1 MVEAVGHCHR
11 HEVAHRDLKPEN
23 VLYAGPEGTRSAHVL
38 KVCDFGLST
47 TFGGGHHDLHRKV
60 GTPGYVGP
68 EVLTATEERGYG
80 PECDLWSLGGI
91 LYVMLSGT
99 MPFYGR
105 DKAEV
110 YRNTC
115 SGAYAVDGP
124 EFAQISHDAVGLIH
138 QLLVV
143 DPARRL
149 TPDGVFAH
157 PWMAK
162 DHVVNTI
169 HLAHF
174 SPNIKRYKLK
184 RKLKAAV
191 FAIIAEHRFLA
202 SIARANPARYAT
214 EAARV
219 AKKHSSSVFSPL
231 GELANA
237 NGDK

>member
-1 MVEAVGHCHR
+1 MLNHR
-11 HEVAHRDLKPEN
+11 V
-23 VLYAGPEGTRSAHVL
+23 
-38 KVCDFGLST
+38 
-47 TFGGGHHDLHRKV
+47 DLHAID
-60 GTPGYVGP
+60 
-68 EVLTATEERGYG
+68 AT
-80 PECDLWSLGGI
+80 
-91 LYVMLSGT
+91 
-99 MPFYGR
+99 
-105 DKAEV
+105 
-110 YRNTC
+110 
-115 SGAYAVDGP
+115 
-124 EFAQISHDAVGLIH
+124 
-138 QLLVV
+138 
-143 DPARRL
+143 PARWRGDAGSSPL
-149 TPDGVFAH
+149 GRARTAASSPRNDSTQ
-157 PWMAK
+157 
-162 DHVVNTI
+162 VVNTI

>member
-80 PECDLWSLGGI
+80 PECDLWSLGVI

-162 DHVVNTI
+162 DHVVNCVEIKILRRVRAESSGGAHGRELRDIVTRNDDVHSLFYI
-169 HLAHF
+169 CHALA
-174 SPNIKRYKLK
+174 IVLTVT
-184 RKLKAAV
+184 LLIVKAPVDCDEGVSMV
-191 FAIIAEHRFLA
+191 F
-202 SIARANPARYAT
+202 
-214 EAARV
+214 
-219 AKKHSSSVFSPL
+219 
-231 GELANA
+231 
-237 NGDK
+237 

>member
-1 MVEAVGHCHR
+1 MEIKLYGAF
-11 HEVAHRDLKPEN
+11 
-23 VLYAGPEGTRSAHVL
+23 VLILPVNLQAI
-38 KVCDFGLST
+38 D
-47 TFGGGHHDLHRKV
+47 
-60 GTPGYVGP
+60 
-68 EVLTATEERGYG
+68 AT
-80 PECDLWSLGGI
+80 
-91 LYVMLSGT
+91 
-99 MPFYGR
+99 
-105 DKAEV
+105 
-110 YRNTC
+110 
-115 SGAYAVDGP
+115 
-124 EFAQISHDAVGLIH
+124 
-138 QLLVV
+138 
-143 DPARRL
+143 PARWRGDAGSSPL
-149 TPDGVFAH
+149 GRARTAAASSPRNDSTQ
-157 PWMAK
+157 
-162 DHVVNTI
+162 VVNTI

>member
-1 MVEAVGHCHR
+1 MCATLN
-11 HEVAHRDLKPEN
+11 APESFLILSPSTTEFTRQTPHG
-23 VLYAGPEGTRSAHVL
+23 VYSPEAHVAEREGRCDYSGRHSKFL
-38 KVCDFGLST
+38 KTRIVNFRREQYLKNITSKLGTLRRRQADSSRVCAEPHRKIGERSLEILESAIDREDLLVDCAPLRD
-47 TFGGGHHDLHRKV
+47 GGGIDDLAR
-60 GTPGYVGP
+60 
-68 EVLTATEERGYG
+68 TAAASS
-80 PECDLWSLGGI
+80 P
-91 LYVMLSGT
+91 
-99 MPFYGR
+99 
-105 DKAEV
+105 
-110 YRNTC
+110 RNDST
-115 SGAYAVDGP
+115 
-124 EFAQISHDAVGLIH
+124 Q
-138 QLLVV
+138 
-143 DPARRL
+143 
-149 TPDGVFAH
+149 
-157 PWMAK
+157 
-162 DHVVNTI
+162 VVNTI

>member
-68 EVLTATEERGYG
+68 EVLTATEDRGYG
-80 PECDLWSLGGI
+80 PECDLWSLGVI

-202 SIARANPARYAT
+202 SIARANPARCRGASESKT
-214 EAARV
+214 RRWTRV
-219 AKKHSSSVFSPL
+219 AGH
-231 GELANA
+231 A
-237 NGDK
+237 

>member
-1 MVEAVGHCHR
+1 M
-11 HEVAHRDLKPEN
+11 DQ
-23 VLYAGPEGTRSAHVL
+23 SARPVR
-38 KVCDFGLST
+38 KSTSASGL
-47 TFGGGHHDLHRKV
+47 
-60 GTPGYVGP
+60 
-68 EVLTATEERGYG
+68 EVLFPHR
-80 PECDLWSLGGI
+80 CDLWALGVI

>member
-1 MVEAVGHCHR
+1 M
-11 HEVAHRDLKPEN
+11 
-23 VLYAGPEGTRSAHVL
+23 T
-38 KVCDFGLST
+38 
-47 TFGGGHHDLHRKV
+47 
-60 GTPGYVGP
+60 
-68 EVLTATEERGYG
+68 
-80 PECDLWSLGGI
+80 
-91 LYVMLSGT
+91 
-99 MPFYGR
+99 
-105 DKAEV
+105 
-110 YRNTC
+110 
-115 SGAYAVDGP
+115 
-124 EFAQISHDAVGLIH
+124 
-138 QLLVV
+138 
-143 DPARRL
+143 RRL
-149 TPDGVFAH
+149 LDGDRARTAASS
-157 PWMAK
+157 PRN
-162 DHVVNTI
+162 DSTQVVNTI

>member
-1 MVEAVGHCHR
+1 MWKSKFCGAF
-11 HEVAHRDLKPEN
+11 
-23 VLYAGPEGTRSAHVL
+23 VLNRRVVL
-38 KVCDFGLST
+38 HAID
-47 TFGGGHHDLHRKV
+47 
-60 GTPGYVGP
+60 
-68 EVLTATEERGYG
+68 AT
-80 PECDLWSLGGI
+80 
-91 LYVMLSGT
+91 
-99 MPFYGR
+99 
-105 DKAEV
+105 
-110 YRNTC
+110 
-115 SGAYAVDGP
+115 
-124 EFAQISHDAVGLIH
+124 
-138 QLLVV
+138 
-143 DPARRL
+143 PARWRGDAGSSPL
-149 TPDGVFAH
+149 GRAGTAASSPRNDSTQ
-157 PWMAK
+157 
-162 DHVVNTI
+162 VVNTI

>member
-1 MVEAVGHCHR
+1 MCHAFFWWR
-11 HEVAHRDLKPEN
+11 
-23 VLYAGPEGTRSAHVL
+23 
-38 KVCDFGLST
+38 LS
-47 TFGGGHHDLHRKV
+47 
-60 GTPGYVGP
+60 
-68 EVLTATEERGYG
+68 
-80 PECDLWSLGGI
+80 S
-91 LYVMLSGT
+91 M
-99 MPFYGR
+99 
-105 DKAEV
+105 
-110 YRNTC
+110 
-115 SGAYAVDGP
+115 
-124 EFAQISHDAVGLIH
+124 
-138 QLLVV
+138 
-143 DPARRL
+143 
-149 TPDGVFAH
+149 
-157 PWMAK
+157 
-162 DHVVNTI
+162 NTI